1 MKDDHQ
7 NTRYGIEEESAGD
20 AAVPISRRQFLNRM
34 GIGSAAVALGATG
47 LLAGCE
53 QQGQEQE
60 AAQQEGGQ
68 DQSQGRA
75 GKSQISLTWVA
86 QQQSA
91 QSGQRALEGFRA
103 HVKSKN
109 LNWDVT
115 VTDAKGDPGTLSKM
129 VTDAATR
136 GSDAIIVAFG
146 TLTAAQGALN
156 NVKEAEIPF
165 FSLDSGYFPPA
176 ICDIAS
182 NNYAIGGK
190 MSEYMVQRLL
200 GQGKDKAKICTITA
214 NFHHGTRKRGK
225 VRDAVLSENEW
236 IEVLAD
242 RVIQYANFYELT
254 QNTTNDWLTR
264 FGDEIDAIW
273 CPWDEPATAAAT
285 AIKNSGRDVNDT
297 FVVGADGHPPAV
309 KQIRDDSS
317 WPFVATPAQSFELW
331 GALAAYFVDEIVGK
345 GRPVEE
351 VVPVPIVEVPAP
363 MIVQGTNVPPEDKM
377 PWEATDFYYTFEEK
391 AKESVS

>member
-1 MKDDHQ
+1 ML
-7 NTRYGIEEESAGD
+7 
-20 AAVPISRRQFLNRM
+20 V
-34 GIGSAAVALGATG
+34 
-47 LLAGCE
+47 GCE
-53 QQGQEQE
+53 QQQGKEQD
-60 AAQQEGGQ
+60 AASQEGGQ
-68 DQSQGRA
+68 NQSQGRA

-86 QQQSA
+86 QQQAA
-91 QSGQRALEGFRA
+91 QSGQRALKGFQNY
-103 HVKSKN
+103 VKSKN
-109 LNWDVT
+109 LDWDVT

-146 TLTAAQGALN
+146 TLTAAQGALK
-156 NVKEAEIPF
+156 NVEKAGTPF
-165 FSLDSGYFPPA
+165 FSLDSGYFQPA

-182 NNYAIGGK
+182 NNYEIGAK

-200 GQGKDKAKICTITA
+200 GQGKDRAKICTVTA

-242 RVIQYANFYELT
+242 RVIQYENFYETTL
-254 QNTTNDWLTR
+254 NTVNDWLTR
-264 FGDEIDAIW
+264 YGDEIDAIW
-273 CPWDEPATAAAT
+273 TPWDEPGTAAAM
-285 AIKNSGRDVNDT
+285 AIKNSGRDVNDI

-309 KQIRDDSS
+309 KQMRDDSS

-331 GALAAYFVDEIVGK
+331 GALVGYFVEEIVGK
-345 GRPVEE
+345 GRPTEE

-363 MIVQGTNVPPEDKM
+363 MIVQGRNVPPEDKM
-377 PWEATDFYYTFEEK
+377 PWEATDFYQTFEDK
-391 AKESVS
+391 AKEYVA